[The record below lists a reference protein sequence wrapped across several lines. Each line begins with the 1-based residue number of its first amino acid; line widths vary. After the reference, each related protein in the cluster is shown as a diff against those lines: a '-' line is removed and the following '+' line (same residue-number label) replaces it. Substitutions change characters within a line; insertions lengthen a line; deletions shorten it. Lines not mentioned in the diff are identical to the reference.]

1 MSDPAS
7 LPSPAASPGAPASS
21 SGAAAPGTDAAA
33 PASIGAGG
41 PEVSAE
47 EINRRRFLQ
56 RLTLTLAGAGAA
68 VVVAPMVGFIVAPL
82 FSGDP
87 RTWRTVGQVGDF
99 KIGETTAVEFLDAS
113 PMPWAGV
120 TAKTAAWLRRTA
132 GEEFIAFAITC
143 SHLGCPVRWEQSAR
157 LFLCPCHG
165 GVYYEDGT
173 VAAGP
178 PPVPLARYPVRIQD
192 GAVQIQTMPLVIQ
205 GA

>member
-1 MSDPAS
+1 VDAPTT
-7 LPSPAASPGAPASS
+7 LGSPA
-21 SGAAAPGTDAAA
+21 
-33 PASIGAGG
+33 
-41 PEVSAE
+41 PEATAE
-47 EINRRRFLQ
+47 ELNRRRFLQ
-56 RLTLTLAGAGAA
+56 RLTLSLVGVGGAIVA
-68 VVVAPMVGFIVAPL
+68 VPMIGFIVAPL
-82 FSGDP
+82 FSADP
-87 RTWRTVGQVGDF
+87 RTWRTVGQIGDF
-99 KIGETTAVEFLDAS
+99 KIGETTAVTFLDAS
-113 PMPWAGV
+113 PMSWAGV
-120 TAKTAAWLRRTA
+120 TAKNAAWLRRTA
-132 GEEFIAFAITC
+132 AEEFVAFAITC